1 MLGTDLE
8 SVETSVKPP
17 GMSRD
22 NLRFVG
28 GINASAIGIH
38 LGSANPGADAITL
51 GEEKDSGCGS

>member
-1 MLGTDLE
+1 MLGTDLK

-22 NLRFVG
+22 NLRFVE

-51 GEEKDSGCGS
+51 GEE